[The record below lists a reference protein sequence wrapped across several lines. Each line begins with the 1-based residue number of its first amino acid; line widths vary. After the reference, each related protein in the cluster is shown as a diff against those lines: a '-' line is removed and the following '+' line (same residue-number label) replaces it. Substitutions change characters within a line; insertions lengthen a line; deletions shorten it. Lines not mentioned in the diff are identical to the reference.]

1 MISFLILINIVGAF
15 ELQNFQVDFLGISA
29 ANVQM
34 HTIDT
39 VYHNHNSKLIHFKTE
54 STGLIKYFFNID
66 NSYETIISN
75 DFNTILSFKK
85 KTKQPNVK
93 NNFETSRL
101 KKETIYNNSSI
112 IIPKNYVNIFSL
124 LYFLSYNQIT
134 DIKQFDI
141 EREGKFYIGKIIPVE
156 ILDNNR
162 ILYHLELEKN
172 NALKNKSVVKNTDI
186 FTWALFK
193 DNAKREIL
201 IDYNMNDIISCI
213 FQMNGITMTAYNT
226 KYNK

>member
-54 STGLIKYFFNID
+54 STALIKYFFNID

-101 KKETIYNNSSI
+101 KQETIYNNSSI

-124 LYFLSYNQIT
+124 LYFLSYNPIT

-141 EREGKFYIGKIIPVE
+141 EREGKFYIGTIIPIE